1 MITAMTSWL
10 LLLAL
15 ITLFALAVRHGR
27 TTDPPLPRGYD
38 GERQVAELR
47 GITAACANVRLP

>member
-1 MITAMTSWL
+1 MTSWL

-38 GERQVAELR
+38 GERQIAELR

>member
-1 MITAMTSWL
+1 MIPAMASWI

-15 ITLFALAVRHGR
+15 IALFTLAVRRGR
-27 TTDPPLPRGYD
+27 AVDPPLPRGYD
-38 GERQVAELR
+38 GERQIAELR